1 MADREFDF
9 NWQYLL
15 FLLTCAVLSIFF
27 LFYFNRVFASFVSY
41 AIRTY
46 FWRQYH
52 VYIDI
57 QALQLSLLGGRC
69 FFKGFR
75 YHGHNETILIN
86 DGYITWRY
94 WLRRVREAEYLSKKS
109 TIRPQEEGE
118 EEAQHHSIHAAG
130 SRPGGSLP
138 CRLKLKARG
147 MEWFI
152 YNRTAAYD
160 IVEKDFSGNKQR
172 ESQASQSSGEP
183 PGPPQTGWNAQDNEP
198 PPDSS
203 RRKPSSRATDEK
215 CTDGGALEDVSMDKS
230 FTASVESLA
239 RKNNPKISGE
249 SEALPAFLMF
259 FPLKIEC
266 SKGAVVM
273 GNRNTRSVLTAKF
286 DAVHGHVDAH
296 QTRTIDLYK
305 QIFDFEFGHPLI
317 EMRPNQNYKKSQG
330 PHDAEIKA
338 KDQQR
343 IITSGQGQSAEDEG
357 KYSRGT
363 PATSSRF
370 ARSCRKLAQSMLGI
384 STEKKDRESMDAP
397 KVPGQDQWLGL
408 TRYLDDED
416 NFVHEQERWR
426 SVEFGEHPVI
436 FDSPSVAMSL
446 HWDVPGL
453 VPVPGSKEGAVAGMD
468 DINGD
473 TPPAWAIGLR
483 VNGGVISYGP
493 WADRLRQD
501 LQNMFFP
508 TTYKDAVPAKPLSPG
523 QARTSTVFKLNID
536 IEENTTLMIPTR
548 EPSKDWRWKEE
559 PGAKRRSSKDE
570 RVGRGLRGK
579 KARRKAKALPIGR
592 PYGWLD
598 VELQPNSTIT
608 FTMDLVARQSGYR
621 NLLDLDVKG
630 PKMSSSVNHGLL
642 LSAQGAVISCDL
654 SNPLSWNDTRQWAI
668 NVDCSGL
675 ELFLLRDHIFLFT
688 DLIAD
693 WTAGPPGD
701 FHTFVPF
708 VYTMNLG
715 FTGFNLYLNAND
727 SNVINN
733 PASMQENTFV
743 NIWARNL
750 AGSIRIPLTSY
761 QPSRN
766 EIAFDVDAQDGGFKL
781 SRPPWNTQHAF
792 VESPDVA
799 SMEDLK
805 VDGSYNYC
813 AATSSALTD
822 VLRMSVH
829 GISPKIRL
837 YGFLVRA
844 FMRIKDNYFGDD
856 IHFRTLEEYQEQ
868 IAKDP
873 HPPSSGS
880 GNAQQT
886 KISNDLDV
894 ILSITA
900 VTAEA
905 CLPSHIYSFAEN
917 VTLDI
922 PSLGLDLRFTN
933 YYMDLVVAF
942 SPIAISHASSPS
954 SQGQET
960 VSVSET
966 QVFIDGVEIRG
977 HRLFGLPPSEPT
989 YVCNWDFDIGA
1000 IVGECSMPFFK
1011 AFSSALQC
1019 FSFTFDDAENAM
1031 QPLSV
1036 VEIHDVTFLRAHIK
1050 LLRIWLEIDDAALL
1064 VTTQDSNIS
1073 FDDWARL
1080 NFSSRLHV
1088 SLPTMALAI
1097 VDTSGLVS
1105 HRSDHEVR
1113 LRPYAYLESA
1123 LELSMLQRNVD
1134 FVKDCRLQQEHLILH
1149 DSRTGRTPWLISEDE
1164 RIPLLASSGHP
1175 KITAPA
1181 MPFPGMP
1188 EPIHLSTPATES
1200 VSNPSL
1206 ASARLASSVKNSS
1219 SFRLNFSRKRILDD
1233 SEANESD
1240 TNFHYPQLEACL
1252 VPPSSAD
1259 ATGPPLHFS
1268 TLEERKYSRQQGSMQ
1283 SSNTQKIPGASSSY
1297 KIPYFRL
1304 ETASLDLSEVA
1315 TLPDKPARPFSGDD
1329 LHRSASDPDGEEL
1342 PIDQQSC
1349 GRTSLLI
1356 DLKRG
1361 VRALGR
1367 PQCLEVLAS
1376 AFEELQ
1382 IREPLSLLDDLQV
1395 GSLEGLPDNKDE
1407 SSIRGTITEARISI
1421 PCVRLNLIQEAQE
1434 GVETAT
1440 QDLSCSLSLDG
1451 CIINSRLWE
1460 NGSSGTTGS
1469 KTNKLSGYLSLDN
1482 ARLTAQISDQQSQHD
1497 HAKLQLKLRDA
1508 NLWCYKADEAM
1519 AHVHFKGLH
1528 TEFTV
1533 KKPNALVLLA
1543 RCGERVAQTAQRFH
1557 DTSQRQTV
1565 RRRHFVLSSAVEGRE
1580 MPDPPFLTR
1589 ASYVLR
1595 IANSHLRVSES
1606 WRIVSRLRYVYQSL
1620 PLQSRVAIQSQCSKP
1635 SQSCPDSARED
1646 FVAIIGRLGMWDND
1660 NVQRSHFLKE
1670 VFGAPIDVA
1679 TKAPVPW
1686 APKLIVRAEV
1696 ICLVLQP
1703 GKAQTQM
1710 SLESIA
1716 FDLVL
1721 QQASS
1726 KGSSNGEMLLSAQLH
1741 LSKSALTLNFAILEL
1756 LEDGILAFPSNS
1768 ASKAPIPQ
1776 EPGSNLVMPDT
1787 YRFQFVLLSD
1797 VSTLALDSVSL
1808 RILSLCRPL
1817 NASVVFAKT
1826 AEQNKMSASF
1836 LVSTDLATI
1845 ELMSRSSIVA
1855 VGKVEKPSLFGSLDG
1870 GKSEPTPNSWH
1881 LAASCI
1887 DISLKVL
1894 EDPLCLLEIANG
1906 LLRNEV
1912 ASLIGMLD
1920 DMNSTPSHGQP
1931 KTAPSTSIDLGK
1943 PHVALFLDSYLLSYK
1958 VLSSLSY
1965 RITGRNGR
1973 ISVRPGSRHAKDVIL
1988 DFDLQEHAHAFL
2000 GRSGTEV
2007 EMISELVIPPING
2020 RLVLDVDATQKDV
2033 SFQSTIEHIELDAAA
2048 VHAVLA
2054 TLNRPEVA
2062 ALAASIQSESARLI
2076 PQFKPT
2082 GRTAIP
2088 SPASTPASPPFVFDA
2103 SVTLVGL
2110 GIHSKTT
2117 KDSKK
2122 DVVSQVHFELGYVLV
2137 KGNNRTMN
2145 DKRPL
2150 HFPELF
2156 VNLRGLRM
2164 GFTRTTQ
2171 GQERPCGDFSLGL
2184 ALQTTSKPNERQQ
2197 LVRAYQLRSS
2207 QCKTIIYTETAAAII
2222 DLLDDLRE
2230 SFSDIDLSNEV
2241 KGLQKLRRATMADT
2255 GTCVPTK
2262 SPESDGGQ
2270 PMALFSAMYSL
2281 ELEDLRVVWR
2291 IGDSIPLSPGRNA
2304 EDLVLSFTKIDL
2316 STRRDNAAKLVIQDF
2331 QLQMV
2336 PTSQLPTDRSLNS
2349 ALLPEVVF
2357 NVAYMSSAAERRFAF
2372 QAAGKQLDLRLT
2384 SQFILPASNLRLSIA
2399 SAVND
2404 VRGATK
2410 AASISQAQVGSQTQ
2424 DWLRHKRLTSLLID
2438 ADFAGAV
2445 VYVQG
2450 RTMSDPQSL
2459 ASDLSQGKRVPQHG
2473 RYGQFTHDNAGSNT
2487 TLRAPGV
2494 ALKVEYKDPGITNP
2508 SLNAEVRVDAS
2519 SNILFP
2525 TVVSLVLEMSSSVKE
2540 IVGEPH
2546 PQAQT
2551 EEHRPPTSRL
2561 MSQEKFQTAD
2571 PKAIFG
2577 NCTVNLGLRICR
2589 QDFSLSCQPIARVAA
2604 KAQVE
2609 QIYITVNTVRSEE
2622 HDQSFALSGA
2632 FSGFQA
2638 SVQHVYSRES
2648 TGGFEVQSITVSL
2661 MNSKHLGAPKG
2672 ISVIAQISPTKIY
2685 LNVKQLQDFLLF
2697 REIWVPAD
2705 IRKPPPAPV
2714 PSLSSEPQAYM
2725 VQRYQQIAAT
2735 SAFPWNAT
2743 LSIDRLDIQ
2752 VDLGQSLG
2760 KSGLVVSE
2768 LWVSSRKSSNWEQN
2782 LCLGTGKISLDSTG
2796 RMSGFVTARGV
2807 AVRTTIRWPIAET
2820 TKAHAPLIQATIG
2833 LESVQVKAAFEF
2845 QAFVMLDM
2853 SKVGFLMYNVRS
2865 DGKSHSD
2872 RLVAVVDINTL
2883 QAFCTTTSASQALAL
2898 YQAFERLIQEKQT
2911 AYQASLRE
2919 IEKFLRRRST
2929 TDPQVLKMA
2938 NTQAAE
2944 GGTPSSPKGSLRLHT
2959 KVMVSLDTVSLGVF
2973 PSTFFDTQIFKV
2985 EALNA
2990 SAQFAV
2996 ALQNGKLHSMLSLA
3010 LGQLQVALSGVTKP
3024 EARRAAGDVS
3034 LEDVSA
3040 CASHSRG
3047 GTILKVP
3054 KVVARM
3060 QTWQLPASN
3069 EIEYIFKSAFQG
3081 KVDVGWNYSRIAF
3094 LRGMW
3099 NSHVRAL
3106 ATRLGKPLPQS
3117 ALQITTALDGDGKGE
3132 GREASVG
3139 GEKITAVVNVPQS
3152 KYHYR
3157 PLEAPVIETPQLRDM
3172 GEATPPLEWIG
3183 LHRERLPNLT
3193 HQIVIVSL
3201 LEVARELHR
3210 RRGKAPT
3217 TTLRFWTRTRHRLTL
3232 NQIRALMDKPANI
3245 RNMSVI
3251 AHVDHGKSTLTDS
3264 LVQRA
3269 GIISAA
3275 KAGEARFTDTRKDEQ
3290 DRCITIKSTAISLYA
3305 HMADEEDLKD
3315 IPQKVA
3321 GNEFLINL
3329 IDSPGHVDFSSEVTA
3344 ALRVTDGA
3352 LVVVDCVEGVCVQTE
3367 TVLRQALGERIK
3379 PVVIVNK
3386 VDRALLELQVS
3397 KEDLYQSFSR
3407 TIESVNVVIS
3417 TYFDKTM
3424 GDVQVQPYQGTV
3436 AFGSG
3441 LHGWGFTVRQFAVKY
3456 AKKFGVDRSKMMER
3470 LWGDNYFNP
3479 KTKKWTKVAE
3489 HEGKPLE
3496 RAFNQFILDP
3506 IFKIFAAIMNFKK
3519 DEIPTLLEKLEIKLN
3534 AEERELEGKQLLK
3547 VVMRKFLPAAD
3558 ALMEMMIIHLPSPI
3572 TAQKYRAETL
3582 YEGPPDDE
3590 ACIGV
3595 RDCDPKAPLML
3606 YVSKMVPTSD
3616 KGRFYAFGRVFSGTV
3631 RSGLKVRIQGPNYTP
3646 GKKEDLFIKAI
3657 QRTILMMG
3665 RFIEPIEDVPAGN
3678 ILGLVGVDQFLL
3690 KSGTLTTSETAHN
3703 LKVMKFSVS
3712 PVVQRSV
3719 EVKNANDLPKLVEG
3733 LKRLSKSDPCV
3744 LTMINESGEHI
3755 VAGAGELHLEIC
3767 LKDLEE
3773 DHAGV
3778 PLRIS
3783 DPVVSYRESVGA
3795 VSSMTAL
3802 SKSPNKHNRLYMTAQ
3817 PLDEEVSNDIEKGRI
3832 GPRDDF
3838 KARARILADD
3848 HGWDVTDA
3856 RKIWCFGPETTG
3868 ANLLVDQTKAVQY
3881 LSEIKDSVV
3890 SGFQWATKEG
3900 PVAEEPMRS
3909 VRFNIMDVTLHADAI
3924 HRGGGQVIPTARRVL
3939 YAAALLAEPG
3949 ILEPIFLVEI
3959 QVPEQAMGGIYGV
3972 LTRRRGHVFAEEQ
3985 RPGTPL
3991 FNVKAYLP
3999 VNESFGFTADL
4010 RSHTGG
4016 QAFPQCVFDHWQILP
4031 GGSPLDPKTKP
4042 GEVVQTMRKRKGI
4055 KEVVPGVENYY
4066 DKL

>member
-94 WLRRVREAEYLSKKS
+94 WLRRVRETEHLSKTS
-109 TIRPQEEGE
+109 TTRPQEEGE
-118 EEAQHHSIHAAG
+118 EEAQHHGIHAVG
-130 SRPGGSLP
+130 SRPSGSLP

-147 MEWFI
+147 VEWFI

-160 IVEKDFSGNKQR
+160 IIEKDLSGNKQR
-172 ESQASQSSGEP
+172 ESQPSQFSEEQ
-183 PGPPQTGWNAQDNEP
+183 PGSPQTGCDAPGNGP
-198 PPDSS
+198 LPDSS

-215 CTDGGALEDVSMDKS
+215 CTDREVLEDRSIDKS

-239 RKNNPKISGE
+239 RKNNQKISGE

-273 GNRNTRSVLTAKF
+273 GNHNTSSVLTAKF
-286 DAVHGHVDAH
+286 DAVHGLVDAH
-296 QTRTIDLYK
+296 QTRTTDLYK
-305 QIFDFEFGHPLI
+305 QMFDFEFGHPLI
-317 EMRPNQNYKKSQG
+317 EMRPNQSYKKSQG
-330 PHDAEIKA
+330 SHDAEIKA
-338 KDQQR
+338 KDKQQ
-343 IITSGQGQSAEDEG
+343 IIVSGQGQSAED
-357 KYSRGT
+357 KVKSSRAT

-370 ARSCRKLAQSMLGI
+370 TRACRKLAQSTLGI
-384 STEKKDRESMDAP
+384 SREKKERENMEAP
-397 KVPGQDQWLGL
+397 KVPGHNQWLGL

-426 SVEFGEHPVI
+426 SIEYGEHPVI

-446 HWDVPGL
+446 YWDVPGL
-453 VPVPGSKEGAVAGMD
+453 VQIPGSKEGAVAGMD
-468 DINGD
+468 DINGN
-473 TPPAWAIGLR
+473 TPPEWAIGLR

-493 WADRLRQD
+493 WADRIRQD

-548 EPSKDWRWKEE
+548 EPSKDWKWKDE

-570 RVGRGLRGK
+570 RAGRGLRWK
-579 KARRKAKALPIGR
+579 KARRKDKALPTGR

-608 FTMDLVARQSGYR
+608 FTMDLAARQSGYR

-642 LSAQGAVISCDL
+642 LSAQGAMISCDL
-654 SNPLSWNDTRQWAI
+654 SNPLSWNDIRQWAI

-701 FHTFVPF
+701 FHTFVPY

-715 FTGFNLYLNAND
+715 FTGCKIYLNAND

-733 PASMQENTFV
+733 PTSMEENTFV
-743 NIWARNL
+743 NVWARNL
-750 AGSIRIPLTSY
+750 AGSLRIPLTSY

-781 SRPPWNTQHAF
+781 SRPPWNTQHVF
-792 VESPDVA
+792 VESADVA

-868 IAKDP
+868 IAKDL
-873 HPPSSGS
+873 HPPSSGN
-880 GNAQQT
+880 GNAQQN

-933 YYMDLVVAF
+933 YYMDLAVAF

-960 VSVSET
+960 VNVSET

-1019 FSFTFDDAENAM
+1019 FSFTFNDAENAM

-1036 VEIHDVTFLRAHIK
+1036 VEIHDVTFLRAHVK
-1050 LLRIWLEIDDAALL
+1050 LVRVWLEIDDAALL
-1064 VTTQDSNIS
+1064 VTTQDCNIS

-1097 VDTSGLVS
+1097 VDTSGLVP
-1105 HRSDHEVR
+1105 HRSDDEVR

-1134 FVKDCRLQQEHLILH
+1134 FVQNRRLQQEHLILH
-1149 DSRTGRTPWLISEDE
+1149 DSRTGRTPWLISEDQ
-1164 RIPLLASSGHP
+1164 RTPLLASSGHP

-1181 MPFPGMP
+1181 MSFPGMP
-1188 EPIHLSTPATES
+1188 EPIHSSDYSAPATES
-1200 VSNPSL
+1200 GSNPCL
-1206 ASARLASSVKNSS
+1206 ASARLASSIKNSS
-1219 SFRLNFSRKRILDD
+1219 SFCLDISRKGILND

-1240 TNFHYPQLEACL
+1240 KNFHYPQLEACL
-1252 VPPSSAD
+1252 VPPISAN
-1259 ATGPPLHFS
+1259 ATDPHLRFS
-1268 TLEERKYSRQQGSMQ
+1268 TLEKRKYSRQQGSIQ
-1283 SSNTQKIPGASSSY
+1283 SSNARKISGVSSSY

-1304 ETASLDLSEVA
+1304 QTASLDLSEVA
-1315 TLPDKPARPFSGDD
+1315 TLPDKPARTFSGDD

-1342 PIDQQSC
+1342 PVDQQSC

-1361 VRALGR
+1361 VRALSR
-1367 PQCLEVLAS
+1367 PQFLEVLAS
-1376 AFEELQ
+1376 AFEDLQ
-1382 IREPLSLLDDLQV
+1382 IREPLSLLDNLQV

-1407 SSIRGTITEARISI
+1407 SNLRGTVTEARISI
-1421 PCVRLNLIQEAQE
+1421 PCVRLNLIEDAQE
-1434 GVETAT
+1434 GLETAT
-1440 QDLSCSLSLDG
+1440 QDLSCNLSLDG
-1451 CIINSRLWE
+1451 CIITSRLWE

-1469 KTNKLSGYLSLDN
+1469 TTNRLSAYLSLDN
-1482 ARLTAQISDQQSQHD
+1482 AGLMARISDQQSQHD

-1508 NLWCYKADEAM
+1508 NLWCYKTDEAM
-1519 AHVHFKGLH
+1519 AHVHFKSLY

-1533 KKPNALVLLA
+1533 KKPSALVLLA
-1543 RCGERVAQTAQRFH
+1543 RCGERVAQNAQRFQ
-1557 DTSQRQTV
+1557 DTSQRQTI

-1580 MPDPPFLTR
+1580 IPDPPFLTR

-1620 PLQSRVAIQSQCSKP
+1620 PPQSRVAIESQCSKP
-1635 SQSCPDSARED
+1635 SQRCPDSARED
-1646 FVAIIGRLGMWDND
+1646 FVAIIGRLGMWDNE

-1670 VFGAPIDVA
+1670 VFGAPINVP

-1686 APKLIVRAEV
+1686 ALKLFVRAEV

-1710 SLESIA
+1710 SFETIA
-1716 FDLVL
+1716 FDVVL

-1726 KGSSNGEMLLSAQLH
+1726 KGSWGGELLLSAQLH

-1756 LEDGILAFPSNS
+1756 LEDGIRAFPSDS
-1768 ASKAPIPQ
+1768 DSKAGIPH
-1776 EPGSNLVMPDT
+1776 EPGSSMVMPDT

-1797 VSTLALDSVSL
+1797 VSTLALDSASL
-1808 RILSLCRPL
+1808 RVLSLCRPL
-1817 NASVVFAKT
+1817 SSSIVFAKT
-1826 AEQNKMSASF
+1826 AEQNRMSASF

-1845 ELMSRSSIVA
+1845 ELVSPSSIVA
-1855 VGKVEKPSLFGSLDG
+1855 VGKVDKPSLFGSLDG
-1870 GKSEPTPNSWH
+1870 GKSESTPNSGH

-1894 EDPLCLLEIANG
+1894 EDPLCLLEIAHG

-1920 DMNSTPSHGQP
+1920 DMKSTPSHGQR
-1931 KTAPSTSIDLGK
+1931 KTAPSTSMDLGK

-2000 GRSGTEV
+2000 GRSDTEV
-2007 EMISELVIPPING
+2007 EMIAELVIPPING

-2033 SFQSTIEHIELDAAA
+2033 SFQSTIEHIDLDAAA

-2054 TLNRPEVA
+2054 TLNRTEIA
-2062 ALAASIQSESARLI
+2062 ELAASIQSESARLI

-2088 SPASTPASPPFVFDA
+2088 SPASTPASPSFVFDG
-2103 SVTLVGL
+2103 SVALVGL

-2117 KDSKK
+2117 KNSKK
-2122 DVVSQVHFELGYVLV
+2122 DVVSQVHFELGYVHV
-2137 KGNNRTMN
+2137 KGNNRTMKH
-2145 DKRPL
+2145 KRPL

-2156 VNLRGLRM
+2156 VNLRGLQM

-2171 GQERPCGDFSLGL
+2171 GQQRPCGEFSLGL
-2184 ALQTTSKPNERQQ
+2184 VLQATSKPNERQE

-2241 KGLQKLRRATMADT
+2241 KGLQKLRRATMADA
-2255 GTCVPTK
+2255 GTCVPSK
-2262 SPESDGGQ
+2262 SPESDEGQ

-2281 ELEDLRVVWR
+2281 ELENLRVVWR

-2404 VRGATK
+2404 VRSATK
-2410 AASISQAQVGSQTQ
+2410 AASVSQAQVGSQTQ
-2424 DWLRHKRLTSLLID
+2424 DWLKHKRLTSLLID

-2450 RTMSDPQSL
+2450 RAMSDPQSL

-2473 RYGQFTHDNAGSNT
+2473 RYGQFTHDNAGSKT

-2508 SLNAEVRVDAS
+2508 SLNAEVKVDAS

-2540 IVGEPH
+2540 IVGEPP

-2551 EEHRPPTSRL
+2551 EQLRPPASRL
-2561 MSQEKFQTAD
+2561 MSQERFQTAD

-2622 HDQSFALSGA
+2622 HGQSFALSGA

-2648 TGGFEVQSITVSL
+2648 TGGLEVQSITVSL

-2705 IRKPPPAPV
+2705 IRKPAPAPV
-2714 PSLSSEPQAYM
+2714 PSASSEPQAYM

-2845 QAFVMLDM
+2845 QAFVILDM
-2853 SKVGFLMYNVRS
+2853 SKVGILMYNVRS
-2865 DGKSHSD
+2865 DRKSHSD
-2872 RLVAVVDINTL
+2872 RLVGVVDINSL

-2898 YQAFERLIQEKQT
+2898 YQAFGRLIQEKQT

-2938 NTQAAE
+2938 NTQAAD
-2944 GGTPSSPKGSLRLHT
+2944 GGTPSPKGSLRLHT

-2990 SAQFAV
+2990 SAQFAG

-3010 LGQLQVALSGVTKP
+3010 LGQLQVALSGVSKP
-3024 EARRAAGDVS
+3024 EARSAAGDVS

-3040 CASHSRG
+3040 CASQSRG

-3117 ALQITTALDGDGKGE
+3117 AVQITTALDGDGKGE
-3132 GREASVG
+3132 GRETSVG

-3152 KYHYR
+3152 KYQYR

-3201 LEVARELHR
+3201 LEIARE
-3210 RRGKAPT
+3210 
-3217 TTLRFWTRTRHRLTL
+3217 
-3232 NQIRALMDKPANI
+3232 
-3245 RNMSVI
+3245 
-3251 AHVDHGKSTLTDS
+3251 VDD
-3264 LVQRA
+3264 A
-3269 GIISAA
+3269 
-3275 KAGEARFTDTRKDEQ
+3275 
-3290 DRCITIKSTAISLYA
+3290 Y
-3305 HMADEEDLKD
+3305 
-3315 IPQKVA
+3315 
-3321 GNEFLINL
+3321 
-3329 IDSPGHVDFSSEVTA
+3329 
-3344 ALRVTDGA
+3344 
-3352 LVVVDCVEGVCVQTE
+3352 
-3367 TVLRQALGERIK
+3367 
-3379 PVVIVNK
+3379 
-3386 VDRALLELQVS
+3386 
-3397 KEDLYQSFSR
+3397 SR
-3407 TIESVNVVIS
+3407 
-3417 TYFDKTM
+3417 
-3424 GDVQVQPYQGTV
+3424 
-3436 AFGSG
+3436 
-3441 LHGWGFTVRQFAVKY
+3441 
-3456 AKKFGVDRSKMMER
+3456 
-3470 LWGDNYFNP
+3470 
-3479 KTKKWTKVAE
+3479 
-3489 HEGKPLE
+3489 
-3496 RAFNQFILDP
+3496 
-3506 IFKIFAAIMNFKK
+3506 
-3519 DEIPTLLEKLEIKLN
+3519 
-3534 AEERELEGKQLLK
+3534 
-3547 VVMRKFLPAAD
+3547 
-3558 ALMEMMIIHLPSPI
+3558 
-3572 TAQKYRAETL
+3572 
-3582 YEGPPDDE
+3582 
-3590 ACIGV
+3590 
-3595 RDCDPKAPLML
+3595 
-3606 YVSKMVPTSD
+3606 
-3616 KGRFYAFGRVFSGTV
+3616 
-3631 RSGLKVRIQGPNYTP
+3631 
-3646 GKKEDLFIKAI
+3646 
-3657 QRTILMMG
+3657 
-3665 RFIEPIEDVPAGN
+3665 
-3678 ILGLVGVDQFLL
+3678 ILG
-3690 KSGTLTTSETAHN
+3690 
-3703 LKVMKFSVS
+3703 
-3712 PVVQRSV
+3712 
-3719 EVKNANDLPKLVEG
+3719 
-3733 LKRLSKSDPCV
+3733 
-3744 LTMINESGEHI
+3744 
-3755 VAGAGELHLEIC
+3755 
-3767 LKDLEE
+3767 
-3773 DHAGV
+3773 
-3778 PLRIS
+3778 
-3783 DPVVSYRESVGA
+3783 
-3795 VSSMTAL
+3795 SS
-3802 SKSPNKHNRLYMTAQ
+3802 
-3817 PLDEEVSNDIEKGRI
+3817 
-3832 GPRDDF
+3832 
-3838 KARARILADD
+3838 
-3848 HGWDVTDA
+3848 
-3856 RKIWCFGPETTG
+3856 
-3868 ANLLVDQTKAVQY
+3868 
-3881 LSEIKDSVV
+3881 
-3890 SGFQWATKEG
+3890 
-3900 PVAEEPMRS
+3900 
-3909 VRFNIMDVTLHADAI
+3909 
-3924 HRGGGQVIPTARRVL
+3924 
-3939 YAAALLAEPG
+3939 
-3949 ILEPIFLVEI
+3949 
-3959 QVPEQAMGGIYGV
+3959 
-3972 LTRRRGHVFAEEQ
+3972 
-3985 RPGTPL
+3985 
-3991 FNVKAYLP
+3991 
-3999 VNESFGFTADL
+3999 
-4010 RSHTGG
+4010 
-4016 QAFPQCVFDHWQILP
+4016 
-4031 GGSPLDPKTKP
+4031 
-4042 GEVVQTMRKRKGI
+4042 
-4055 KEVVPGVENYY
+4055 
-4066 DKL
+4066 